1 MCLFDLGAG
10 AGNFAFIC
18 PFDKEIIAGA
28 GGLMPPKST
37 WFAPKLVDGLISHVL
52 D

>member
-1 MCLFDLGAG
+1 MSDVMA
-10 AGNFAFIC
+10 AVA
-18 PFDKEIIAGA
+18 DA
-28 GGLMPPKST
+28 GGTTPPKST